1 MRVVDGL
8 PLPSRSLQGKRQ
20 LSQRNWVQCIM
31 INCIA
36 KVQRRDSPLPAEG
49 GEASEEEELKN
60 E

>member
-1 MRVVDGL
+1 MRVMDGL
-8 PLPSRSLQGKRQ
+8 PLPSRSLQEKRQ
-20 LSQRNWVQCIM
+20 PSQRNWVQCIM

-49 GEASEEEELKN
+49 GEASEAEELKN